1 MMIALQLKKNKTY
14 QILPVRIKSALIPK
28 PIKAS
33 IPTSAMYGKT
43 ATATCQQEVP
53 IADKPETKESIT
65 TSTKTPPKLF

>member
-14 QILPVRIKSALIPK
+14 QILPVRIKNALIPK

-65 TSTKTPPKLF
+65 TSPKTPPKLF